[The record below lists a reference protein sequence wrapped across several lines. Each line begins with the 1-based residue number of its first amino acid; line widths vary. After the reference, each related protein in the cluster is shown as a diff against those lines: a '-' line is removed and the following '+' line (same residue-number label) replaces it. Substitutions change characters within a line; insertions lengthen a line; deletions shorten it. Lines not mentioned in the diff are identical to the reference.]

1 MRMLYNKL
9 RRLIFK
15 LIKALLLIILAIVA
29 GFKYYEMRY
38 FKPYIPYIEKMYN
51 QANREES
58 STEMVKEV
66 IFCLETETFTFSYYE
81 NSPYS
86 YIAGLVA
93 IHFVD
98 KFVEYKNISEWHFH
112 NTLWTR
118 LLIHHFGKEKVFILY
133 LHLIPF
139 EHGFG
144 LANSAQYY
152 YQKTISQL
160 TVEEVVMLLGI
171 ARSPT
176 IYSPFSHPEN
186 AQEIQDRLMQKLIR
200 CQYMNN

>member
-15 LIKALLLIILAIVA
+15 LIKALLLIIFLAIVA

-38 FKPYIPYIEKMYN
+38 FKPHIPYIEKFYH
-51 QANREES
+51 QAKKEETF
-58 STEMVKEV
+58 TEEV
-66 IFCLETETFTFSYYE
+66 RNIIFCLETSSDNELKNSSYFS
-81 NSPYS
+81 SV
-86 YIAGLVA
+86 IAR
-93 IHFVD
+93 HFVYELI
-98 KFVEYKNISEWHFH
+98 EYQKISEWHLH
-112 NTLWTR
+112 NFLWSR
-118 LLIHHFGKEKVFILY
+118 LLTYYFDEEKIFILY

-152 YQKTISQL
+152 FQKKISQL

-171 ARSPT
+171 ARSPKT
-176 IYSPFSHPEN
+176 FSPYYRPEN
-186 AQEIQDRLMQKLIR
+186 AQQIQAILMQQLKESNCLH
-200 CQYMNN
+200 